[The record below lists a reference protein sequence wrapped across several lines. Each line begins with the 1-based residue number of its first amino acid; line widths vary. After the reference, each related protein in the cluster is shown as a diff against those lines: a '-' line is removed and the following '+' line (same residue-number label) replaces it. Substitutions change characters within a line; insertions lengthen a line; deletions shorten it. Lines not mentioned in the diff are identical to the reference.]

1 MDTAPSGQPGPPGPT
16 AAAATPPSRAGRDL
30 TRAIPVGVALGALV
44 IASIAFHPRG
54 WYIVAAGAVA
64 IGTWEVCKRL
74 RQAQFRLPLVPLLL
88 GGQTM
93 VWAGFLTGAQGA
105 FAAFAATTVLLLIWR
120 LFLDGRHTAPQNY
133 LRDVSVAVFVLV
145 WIAVPGSLGAMLSD
159 GDADGNFGA
168 QRVVTLILLVVCSD
182 VGGYAAG
189 VLFGKHPMAPAIS
202 PKKSWEGFA
211 GSILFAAVAGAL
223 VMVLLFQDSIWKGVL
238 LGVLTVFTATLGDLV
253 ESQVK
258 RDLGIKDMGTMLPGH
273 GGFMDRL
280 DSVLPSAVVVWIV
293 FTYVVPT

>member
-1 MDTAPSGQPGPPGPT
+1 MDIVPSGPPGPPGPT
-16 AAAATPPSRAGRDL
+16 AAAAAPPSRAGRDL
-30 TRAIPVGVALGALV
+30 SRAIPVGVGLGALV
-44 IASIAFHPRG
+44 VASIAFTPRA
-54 WYIVAAGAVA
+54 WYLVAAGAVA
-64 IGTWEVCKRL
+64 IGTWEVFKRL
-74 RQAQFRLPLVPLLL
+74 RQAQFQLPLLPLLV
-88 GGQTM
+88 GGQAM
-93 VWAGFLTGAQGA
+93 VWSGFLVGPQGA
-105 FAAFAATTVLLLIWR
+105 FAAFAATSVVILVWR
-120 LFLDGRHTAPQNY
+120 LLMAGLTTAPQNY

-145 WIAVPGSLGAMLSD
+145 WIAIPGSLGAMLSD
-159 GDADGNFGA
+159 GESGA
-168 QRVVTLILLVVCSD
+168 QRVVALIVLVVCSD
-182 VGGYAAG
+182 VGGYIAG

-211 GSILFAAVAGAL
+211 GSILFTTVGGAL
-223 VMVLLFQDSIWKGVL
+223 VVALFFQDNLLKGVL

-293 FTYVVPT
+293 FTYLVPT

>member
-1 MDTAPSGQPGPPGPT
+1 MDIAPSGPPGPT
-16 AAAATPPSRAGRDL
+16 AAAAAPPSRAGRDL
-30 TRAIPVGVALGALV
+30 TRAIPVGVGLGALV
-44 IASIAFHPRG
+44 VASIVFNPRA
-54 WYIVAAGAVA
+54 WYLVAAGAVA
-64 IGTWEVCKRL
+64 IGTWEVFKRL
-74 RQAQFRLPLVPLLL
+74 RQARFSLPLIPLLL
-88 GGQTM
+88 GGQAM
-93 VWAGFLTGAQGA
+93 VWSGFLVGAGGA
-105 FAAFAATTVLLLIWR
+105 LAAFAATAVLVLVWR
-120 LFLDGRHTAPQNY
+120 LLMAGLHTAPQHY
-133 LRDVSVAVFVLV
+133 LRDVSVSVFVLV
-145 WIAVPGSLGAMLSD
+145 WIAVPGALGAMLSD
-159 GDADGNFGA
+159 GDHGA
-168 QRVVTLILLVVCSD
+168 QRVAALIILVVCSD

-211 GSILFAAVAGAL
+211 GSILFATVGGAL
-223 VMVLLFQDSIWKGVL
+223 VVTLLFQDDVWKGIL

-280 DSVLPSAVVVWIV
+280 DSVLPTAVVVWII

>member
-1 MDTAPSGQPGPPGPT
+1 MDTAPSGPTGPPGPT
-16 AAAATPPSRAGRDL
+16 AAAAAPPSRAGRDL
-30 TRAIPVGVALGALV
+30 TRAIPVGVGLGALV
-44 IASIAFHPRG
+44 IASIVFNPRG
-54 WYIVAAGAVA
+54 WYFVAAGAVA
-64 IGTWEVCKRL
+64 IGTWEVFKRL
-74 RQAQFRLPLVPLLL
+74 RQAQFQLPLVPLLI
-88 GGQTM
+88 GGQAT
-93 VWAGFLTGAQGA
+93 VWSGFFAGAQGA
-105 FAAFAATTVLLLIWR
+105 FAAFAVTSVVVLVWR

-133 LRDVSVAVFVLV
+133 LRDVSVAVFVMV

-159 GDADGNFGA
+159 GDFGA
-168 QRVVTLILLVVCSD
+168 QRVVALILLVVCSD
-182 VGGYAAG
+182 VGGYVAG
-189 VLFGKHPMAPAIS
+189 VLFGRHPMAPAIS

-211 GSILFAAVAGAL
+211 GSIVFAAVGGAL
-223 VMVLLFQDSIWKGVL
+223 VMTLLFQDSVWKGLL

-293 FTYVVPT
+293 FTFVVPT